1 MTTGSAHKAS
11 IERGLYLE
19 KSPSSQTIKVVSEA
33 DPNPEKP
40 IDTINGYGSH
50 IKVNIVNPGKMFV
63 VFSNTSDDTR
73 SLGITKDGEHISR
86 FYFKTNYKSVIS
98 DKTYDRKKPTYEIS
112 SGENNKNK
120 LIAAIVDIKEA
131 GFYNIASTGSGLNIH
146 YLAVEGV
153 EDGDTNTG
161 EVLGDGDGVSAVDF
175 IYDGVSI
182 TQEKIND
189 VAAFNFVVGNV
200 FYQKS
205 GTSIYFT
212 NTSGIITLFFDRKS
226 ALSFIVKYNGIK
238 PTASYLSKVTIEETT
253 DTVIT

>member
-1 MTTGSAHKAS
+1 MIQHL
-11 IERGLYLE
+11 IGL
-19 KSPSSQTIKVVSEA
+19 
-33 DPNPEKP
+33 
-40 IDTINGYGSH
+40 
-50 IKVNIVNPGKMFV
+50 
-63 VFSNTSDDTR
+63 SN
-73 SLGITKDGEHISR
+73 SR
-86 FYFKTNYKSVIS
+86 FYFKNNYSSLLNVVSQIE
-98 DKTYDRKKPTYEIS
+98 YDRSSPTYQIS
-112 SGENNKNK
+112 SGIGANR

-131 GFYNIASTGSGLNIH
+131 GFYNIASTKSGLIIH